1 MKTVYR
7 KFYLPE
13 HPLGDMLGFVTQY
26 KLVAQ
31 KMLGRLL
38 QPGEMVHHKN
48 FDKGNDSESNL
59 QVMTRPE
66 HQQIP
71 ELQAKFLISKG
82 LLNEFFEWWQ
92 LHKVDGPSEE
102 SQIKQ
107 KLIKAQNE
115 QEMIKRKLARC
126 NHEIDPR

>member
-13 HPLGDMLGFVTQY
+13 HPLADMLGFVTQY

-38 QPGEMVHHKN
+38 QPGEMIHHKN
-48 FDKGNDSESNL
+48 FDKGNDAENNL

-71 ELQAKFLISKG
+71 ELQARFLVSKS
-82 LLNEFFEWWQ
+82 LLDEFFLWWQ
-92 LHKVDGPSEE
+92 IHKDDEPSEQQ
-102 SQIKQ
+102 QIKQ

-115 QEMIKRKLARC
+115 QEMLKRKMSRC
-126 NHEIDPR
+126 SK